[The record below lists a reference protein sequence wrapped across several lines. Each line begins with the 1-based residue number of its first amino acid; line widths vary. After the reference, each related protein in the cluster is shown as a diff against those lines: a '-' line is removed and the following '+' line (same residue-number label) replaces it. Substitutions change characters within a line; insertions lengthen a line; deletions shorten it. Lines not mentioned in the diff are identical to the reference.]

1 MQLAIVSQTITIAQV
16 GVVASEDPAC
26 PPSIHSLLSKSFNIL
41 CYCKIRLRFF
51 IVVQEIF
58 LSFQGNSMRQ
68 TKLSCIK
75 VEIEIWIE
83 NEIVTRLYLLVS
95 ITKFIYRRNKR
106 VRT

>member
-1 MQLAIVSQTITIAQV
+1 
-16 GVVASEDPAC
+16 
-26 PPSIHSLLSKSFNIL
+26 
-41 CYCKIRLRFF
+41 
-51 IVVQEIF
+51 
-58 LSFQGNSMRQ
+58 MRQ

-95 ITKFIYRRNKR
+95 ITKFVYRRNKK